1 MKTTTTLDEEI
12 VFCLEMATEQMD
24 QAIEHLKVALT
35 KLKAGRAN
43 PQMLDGLYVE
53 YYGVNT
59 PLNQV
64 ATVST
69 PDARS
74 LMIQPYEK
82 GLLEGIEKAI
92 LTANLGITP
101 QNDGKIIRINIP
113 MLTEDRRKD
122 LVKKAKAEGEHTRVS
137 LRTIRRDANETIKAL
152 SKKGLPEDQAKTI
165 ETKIQ
170 QLTDSYNSKVDAT
183 VSVKEQDI
191 MTV

>member
-24 QAIEHLKVALT
+24 QAIEHLKTALT

-43 PQMLDGLYVE
+43 PQMLDGIYVE

-82 GLLEGIEKAI
+82 GLLEGIERAI
-92 LTANLGITP
+92 NMANLGVTP
-101 QNDGKIIRINIP
+101 QNDGKVVRINIP

-122 LVKKAKAEGEHTRVS
+122 LVKKVKAEGENCRVS

-152 SKKGLPEDQAKTI
+152 SKKGLPEDQAKTV